1 MAPPRGDDWED
12 ERECECGP
20 PPACCARRARFRADR
35 FAARTDDNAAVAA
48 GLFIEGLR
56 SLPAAAGPRRGAP
69 GSPDADGEAAGGE
82 DEGLGDRARAGFF
95 VRDVEDEDRGGDGRG
110 PPRGG
115 ASGDAARS
123 DSRARAPAP
132 APAPASPPGAA
143 PATTAAGDRRRAG
156 GRSGARGARRGDGR
170 EAGAAN
176 DPGGANR
183 RAGVAEGAAPRP
195 EHDAGA
201 HPRRSAPRAS
211 IPARRARRAPF
222 RARAV
227 PPDERAER

>member
-1 MAPPRGDDWED
+1 MAPPREDDGDD
-12 ERECECGP
+12 ECECGP

-56 SLPAAAGPRRGAP
+56 SLPAAAGPRRAAP
-69 GSPDADGEAAGGE
+69 GSPDAEGEAAGGE
-82 DEGLGDRARAGFF
+82 DEGLGDRACAGFF

-132 APAPASPPGAA
+132 APASPPGAA
-143 PATTAAGDRRRAG
+143 PATTAPGDRRRAG
-156 GRSGARGARRGDGR
+156 GGAARAGAPRRRTRGGCRQRPGGGEPARRRRRGSRAAPGARR
-170 EAGAAN
+170 
-176 DPGGANR
+176 R
-183 RAGVAEGAAPRP
+183 RASPEERAARL
-195 EHDAGA
+195 
-201 HPRRSAPRAS
+201 HPRETRAPCAVPCPRR
-211 IPARRARRAPF
+211 PAGRARREMN
-222 RARAV
+222 R
-227 PPDERAER
+227 

>member
-1 MAPPRGDDWED
+1 M
-12 ERECECGP
+12 
-20 PPACCARRARFRADR
+20 
-35 FAARTDDNAAVAA
+35 
-48 GLFIEGLR
+48 L
-56 SLPAAAGPRRGAP
+56 AAALAAQAGTGPGWVVDPTHRP
-69 GSPDADGEAAGGE
+69 IFHP
-82 DEGLGDRARAGFF
+82 
-95 VRDVEDEDRGGDGRG
+95 
-110 PPRGG
+110 
-115 ASGDAARS
+115 
-123 DSRARAPAP
+123 
-132 APAPASPPGAA
+132 
-143 PATTAAGDRRRAG
+143 PATTAPGDRRRAG

-195 EHDAGA
+195 EHDADA